1 MDVRLR
7 HLEDEVLL
15 QMPSAAIFSS
25 YPFSQFVS
33 HPSCCPVSR
42 SAGWGRGTSGCVKR
56 PSFFLAL
63 GGDLESR
70 VGSPGH
76 EDRTLSRKGGALHVG
91 QYKGYCAASFYALR
105 TGSL

>member
-1 MDVRLR
+1 MGQRYLR
-7 HLEDEVLL
+7 MREE
-15 QMPSAAIFSS
+15 A
-25 YPFSQFVS
+25 
-33 HPSCCPVSR
+33 
-42 SAGWGRGTSGCVKR
+42 
-56 PSFFLAL
+56 FLFPRVG